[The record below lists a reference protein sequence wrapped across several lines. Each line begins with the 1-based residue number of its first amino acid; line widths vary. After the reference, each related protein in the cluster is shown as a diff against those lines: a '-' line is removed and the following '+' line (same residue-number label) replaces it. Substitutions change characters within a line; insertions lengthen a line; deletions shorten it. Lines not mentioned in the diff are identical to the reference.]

1 MANTKNG
8 IFCLEGEWDSDLTVR
23 NSVEPILTLFER
35 LGIAKSVRRD
45 VATTEEMT
53 YYLRKWVQKRY
64 VDYKVLYLASHGV
77 SGTLELGKDSIDV
90 VELADLLR
98 GKCAGRVVFFAS
110 CLTLTLEDEE
120 LQAFAKTTKS
130 RAVVGYSKWVDWFD
144 SAAFELLL
152 LDRIVSGSRT
162 DAFFNGLV
170 RDHQGFARKL
180 GLIVATPT
188 RVYDATKLPA
198 L

>member
-1 MANTKNG
+1 MNTKNG
-8 IFCLEGEWDSDLTVR
+8 IFCLEGEWDPDLTVR

-110 CLTLTLEDEE
+110 CLTLNLQDEE
-120 LQAFAKTTKS
+120 LHAFAKTTKA
-130 RAVVGYSKWVDWFD
+130 RAVVGYSKSIDWFD

>member
-1 MANTKNG
+1 MNTKNG
-8 IFCLEGEWDSDLTVR
+8 IFCLEGEWDPDTTVR

-98 GKCAGRVVFFAS
+98 GKCAGRVS
-110 CLTLTLEDEE
+110 
-120 LQAFAKTTKS
+120 S
-130 RAVVGYSKWVDWFD
+130 SPAVS
-144 SAAFELLL
+144 
-152 LDRIVSGSRT
+152 
-162 DAFFNGLV
+162 
-170 RDHQGFARKL
+170 H
-180 GLIVATPT
+180 
-188 RVYDATKLPA
+188 
-198 L
+198 

>member
-1 MANTKNG
+1 MNTKNG
-8 IFCLEGEWDSDLTVR
+8 IFCLEGEWDPDLTVR

-90 VELADLLR
+90 VELADLIR

-110 CLTLTLEDEE
+110 CLTLKLQDEE

-130 RAVVGYSKWVDWFD
+130 RAVVGYSKSVDWFD

>member
-1 MANTKNG
+1 M
-8 IFCLEGEWDSDLTVR
+8 
-23 NSVEPILTLFER
+23 
-35 LGIAKSVRRD
+35 
-45 VATTEEMT
+45 ATTEEMT

-77 SGTLELGKDSIDV
+77 SGTLELGKDSIHV

-144 SAAFELLL
+144 RAAFELLL